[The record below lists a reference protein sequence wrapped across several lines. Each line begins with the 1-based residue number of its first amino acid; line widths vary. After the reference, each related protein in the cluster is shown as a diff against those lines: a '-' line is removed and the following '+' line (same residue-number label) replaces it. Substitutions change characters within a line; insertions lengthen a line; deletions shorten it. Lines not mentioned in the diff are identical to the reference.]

1 MPEGCI
7 TGKRACEKMSMEN
20 HIIDLLSYDK
30 YIVSFSGEKD
40 STATFLYLL
49 EHGVPV
55 DRIEL
60 WHQEIDGR
68 EKTFF
73 DWEITP
79 DYCRRFAE
87 AFGVAIYFQWKE
99 GGFYRELVRKNSF
112 TAPNCFELPGG
123 GIDRTGGQRGKL
135 STRCKFPQCS
145 PDLKVRWC
153 SSYLKIDVCSSA
165 IINQQRFRDIRTLV
179 LSGERG
185 EESVARA
192 KYKIFESD
200 RAYLRNGK
208 CFIRHVDRFRPIRD
222 WKEQQVWDIIKRY
235 RIRVHPCYYMGWG
248 RCSCK
253 FCIFGNKNQFASA
266 ASISPEQISRIIKLE
281 RDFGYTLKRN
291 LSLPELIAMG
301 CVYKNITPEL
311 QCLATSYNYDQAI
324 ILSVTEEWTLPSGVF
339 GENCGAA

>member
-1 MPEGCI
+1 M
-7 TGKRACEKMSMEN
+7 
-20 HIIDLLSYDK
+20 SYDK
-30 YIVSFSGEKD
+30 YIVSFSGGKD

-55 DRIEL
+55 ERIEL

-73 DWEITP
+73 DWEIAP

-99 GGFYRELVRKNSF
+99 GGFYRELVRKNSL
-112 TAPNCFELPGG
+112 TAPNCFELPYG

-165 IINQQRFRDIRTLV
+165 IINQQRFRGIRTLV

-185 EESVARA
+185 EESAARA
-192 KYKIFESD
+192 KYNIFEPD
-200 RAYLRNGK
+200 RADLRNGK

-235 RIRVHPCYYMGWG
+235 RIRVHPCYYMGWR

-253 FCIFGNKNQFASA
+253 FSIFGNKNQFASA
-266 ASISPEQISRIIKLE
+266 ASISLEQISRIIKLE
-281 RDFGYTLKRN
+281 RDFGYTLKRE

-311 QCLATSYNYDQAI
+311 QRLATSYNYNQAI
-324 ILSVTEEWTLPSGVF
+324 ILPVAEEWTLPSGAF
-339 GENCGAA
+339 GENCGAT

>member
-1 MPEGCI
+1 MSEGCI

-30 YIVSFSGEKD
+30 YIVSFSGGKD

-49 EHGVPV
+49 DHGVPT

-99 GGFYRELVRKNSF
+99 GGFYRELMKENSL
-112 TAPNCFELPGG
+112 TAPNYFELPNG
-123 GIDRTGGQRGKL
+123 GIDRAGGQRGKL

-165 IINQQRFRDIRTLV
+165 IINQQRFRGIRTLV

-185 EESVARA
+185 EESAARA
-192 KYKIFESD
+192 KYNIFEPD
-200 RAYLRNGK
+200 RADLRNGRQFTGMSIDSVLSGIGKNNK
-208 CFIRHVDRFRPIRD
+208 C
-222 WKEQQVWDIIKRY
+222 
-235 RIRVHPCYYMGWG
+235 G
-248 RCSCK
+248 
-253 FCIFGNKNQFASA
+253 
-266 ASISPEQISRIIKLE
+266 
-281 RDFGYTLKRN
+281 TL
-291 LSLPELIAMG
+291 
-301 CVYKNITPEL
+301 
-311 QCLATSYNYDQAI
+311 
-324 ILSVTEEWTLPSGVF
+324 
-339 GENCGAA
+339 